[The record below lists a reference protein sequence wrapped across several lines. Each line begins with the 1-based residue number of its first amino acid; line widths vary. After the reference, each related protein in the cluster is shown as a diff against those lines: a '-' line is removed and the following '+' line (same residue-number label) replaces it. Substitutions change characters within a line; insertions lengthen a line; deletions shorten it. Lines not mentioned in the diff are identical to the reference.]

1 MLSMFTNAKVFL
13 AMALFIST
21 VFGSL
26 QEVGKKFHSCSLPWQ
41 LAYAHDSEG
50 IAMEGS
56 KYSLVS
62 AVLTGARVRVVIGTS
77 YSAEV
82 DSMFLLDDNVFA
94 QLLQSVSKASWD
106 TFQDDAYWW
115 WIIVSTNG
123 LRQMTRYNV
132 GAHVH
137 RGTNTDRISMKW
149 YVKLTDILAHPSYS
163 NLDNGDRL
171 EGESCDIE
179 TSVRKGYEIR
189 CVSNK
194 ARVSPLHNV
203 AIENIGGQGVKF
215 IVGQNVAEVS
225 MSKSDDHYIFQSS
238 AYWLFIIST
247 TKGYR
252 DSAGWSVGAHTLK
265 YQNQDT
271 AAFEW
276 FADGC
281 WEEVYYH
288 NENGNAISGS
298 LNALTSAVLSGHRVR
313 VQFVSLHY
321 KTVEPDMLFV
331 RNGHVTAQILKQ
343 VSTSSLTRFKDS
355 ISWVWQ
361 IVSTTGTVHTTK
373 YKIGEHKHVGDTTE
387 TQKLKWFVDSRP
399 WVEVLS
405 VNLDGKVRNGSKQA
419 LKDAVFNDGADVR
432 CIWGDTENAIAYKPQ
447 NLALSPDGNDI
458 AAQALNSVSVKY
470 TSNNE
475 YIIQPNAYWFFT
487 IMSTNGKRDM
497 SRWSVGAHVDRGH
510 TTDKTEQKWF
520 VNY

>member
-1 MLSMFTNAKVFL
+1 
-13 AMALFIST
+13 
-21 VFGSL
+21 
-26 QEVGKKFHSCSLPWQ
+26 
-41 LAYAHDSEG
+41 
-50 IAMEGS
+50 
-56 KYSLVS
+56 
-62 AVLTGARVRVVIGTS
+62 
-77 YSAEV
+77 
-82 DSMFLLDDNVFA
+82 
-94 QLLQSVSKASWD
+94 
-106 TFQDDAYWW
+106 
-115 WIIVSTNG
+115 
-123 LRQMTRYNV
+123 
-132 GAHVH
+132 
-137 RGTNTDRISMKW
+137 
-149 YVKLTDILAHPSYS
+149 VKLTDILAHPSYS
-163 NLDNGDRL
+163 NLDNGERL

-225 MSKSDDHYIFQSS
+225 MSKSDDHYSFQSS

-252 DSAGWSVGAHTLK
+252 DSTRWSVGAHTLK
-265 YQNQDT
+265 YNNQDT

-373 YKIGEHKHVGDTTE
+373 YKIGEHKHVGDTTD

-419 LKDAVFNDGADVR
+419 LRDAVFNDGADVR
-432 CIWGDTENAIAYKPQ
+432 CVQGDTENAKAYKPQ

-458 AAQALNSVSVKY
+458 AAQTLNSVSVKY

-475 YIIQPNAYWFFT
+475 YIMQSNAYWFFT
-487 IMSTNGKRDM
+487 IMSTNGKRDI
-497 SRWSVGAHVDRGH
+497 SRWSVGEHVDRGH

>member
-1 MLSMFTNAKVFL
+1 MLSIFRNAKVL
-13 AMALFIST
+13 LIMAFFIST
-21 VFGSL
+21 AFGSL
-26 QEVGKKFHSCSLPWQ
+26 QEVGEKFQSCSLRWQ
-41 LAYAHDSEG
+41 LAYYHDSEG

-62 AVLTGARVRVVIGTS
+62 AVLSGARVRVVIGTS
-77 YSAEV
+77 YSTEV

-106 TFQDDAYWW
+106 TFQNNAYWFW
-115 WIIVSTNG
+115 MIVSTNG

-137 RGTNTDRISMKW
+137 RGTNTDRVSIKW
-149 YVKLTDILAHPSYS
+149 YVKLADILAHPSYS
-163 NLDNGDRL
+163 NLADGERV

-179 TSVRKGYEIR
+179 TSVQKGHEIR

-194 ARVSPLHNV
+194 GRVSPLHNV
-203 AIENIGGQGVKF
+203 AIESIGGEGVKF

-225 MSKSDDHYIFQSS
+225 MSKSGDRYIFQSN

-252 DSAGWSVGAHTLK
+252 HATRWNVGAHTLR
-265 YQNQDT
+265 YHNQDT

-281 WEEVYYH
+281 WEEIYYH

-298 LNALTSAVLSGHRVR
+298 LSALTSAVLSGHRVR

-321 KTVEPDMLFV
+321 KTVEPDNLSI

-343 VSTSSLTRFKDS
+343 VSTSSLTRFEDNV
-355 ISWVWQ
+355 SWFWQ
-361 IVSTTGTVHTTK
+361 MVSTTGTVRTTK
-373 YKIGEHKHVGDTTE
+373 YLIGRHKHVGDTTE

-405 VNLDGKVRNGSKQA
+405 VDVDGKVLKGSKQS

-432 CIWGDTENAIAYKPQ
+432 CVHGDAEIGIAYKPQ
-447 NLALSPDGNDI
+447 NLVLAPDGKNI
-458 AAQALNSVSVKY
+458 AAQTLNSVSMEEA
-470 TSNNE
+470 SDNE
-475 YIIQPNAYWFFT
+475 YMIKSNAYWYFT
-487 IMSTNGKRDM
+487 IHSTNGKTDV
-497 SRWSVGAHVDRGH
+497 SRWSVGEHVDRGH
-510 TTDKTEQKWF
+510 TTGKAEQKWF

>member
-13 AMALFIST
+13 TMAFFIST

-26 QEVGKKFHSCSLPWQ
+26 QEVGKKFQSCSLPWQ

-94 QLLQSVSKASWD
+94 QLLQHVSKASWD
-106 TFQDDAYWW
+106 TFQDNAYWVW
-115 WIIVSTNG
+115 MIVSTNG
-123 LRQMTRYNV
+123 LRQRTRYNV

-137 RGTNTDRISMKW
+137 RGTDTDRISMKW
-149 YVKLTDILAHPSYS
+149 YVKLTDILAQPSYS
-163 NLDNGDRL
+163 NLDNGERV

-179 TSVRKGYEIR
+179 TSVRRGYEIR

-194 ARVSPLHNV
+194 ERVSPLHNV
-203 AIENIGGQGVKF
+203 AIEKIGDQGVKF
-215 IVGQNVAEVS
+215 IVGQNGVEVG
-225 MSKSDDHYIFQSS
+225 MSKSDDHYIFPSS
-238 AYWLFIIST
+238 AYWLFMIST

-252 DSAGWSVGAHTLK
+252 DLTRWSVGAHTK
-265 YQNQDT
+265 KNHNQDT
-271 AAFEW
+271 ASFEW

-313 VQFVSLHY
+313 VQFVTLHY
-321 KTVEPDMLFV
+321 KTVEPTLLLV

-343 VSTSSLTRFKDS
+343 VSTSSLTRFEDS
-355 ISWVWQ
+355 ISWLWQ
-361 IVSTTGTVHTTK
+361 IASTTGTVRTTK
-373 YKIGEHKHVGDTTE
+373 YKIGQHKHVGDTTD
-387 TQKLKWFVDSRP
+387 TLKLKWFVDSRP

-405 VNLDGKVRNGSKQA
+405 VDLDGKVRNGSKQA
-419 LKDAVFNDGADVR
+419 LKDAVFIDGADVR
-432 CIWGDTENAIAYKPQ
+432 CVHGDTENGQAYKPQ
-447 NLALSPDGNDI
+447 NLALSPDGKHI
-458 AAQALNSVSVKY
+458 AAQTLNSVSTKY

-475 YIIQPNAYWFFT
+475 IIMQSNAYWFFT
-487 IMSTNGKRDM
+487 IMSTNGKRDV
-497 SRWSVGAHVDRGH
+497 SRWSVGEHVDRSH
-510 TTDKTEQKWF
+510 TTDKKEQKWF

>member
-1 MLSMFTNAKVFL
+1 MLPLFCNVKVL
-13 AMALFIST
+13 PTMAFFIST

-26 QEVGKKFHSCSLPWQ
+26 QEVGRKFHSCSLPWQ

-50 IAMEGS
+50 IALEGS

-62 AVLTGARVRVVIGTS
+62 AVLSGARVRVVIGTH

-106 TFQDDAYWW
+106 TFQDDAYWFW
-115 WIIVSTNG
+115 MIVSTNG

-132 GAHVH
+132 GEHVH
-137 RGTNTDRISMKW
+137 RGTSTDRISMKW
-149 YVKLTDILAHPSYS
+149 YVKLTDILAHPYYS
-163 NLDNGDRL
+163 NLADGERV

-179 TSVRKGYEIR
+179 TSVRKGHEIR

-194 ARVSPLHNV
+194 GRVAPLHNV
-203 AIENIGGQGVKF
+203 AIENIGSQGVKF
-215 IVGQNVAEVS
+215 IAGQNVVEVG
-225 MSKSDDHYIFQSS
+225 MSKSGIFESS

-247 TKGYR
+247 SKGYR
-252 DSAGWSVGAHTLK
+252 DSTRWSVGAHTLK
-265 YQNQDT
+265 SHNQDT

-281 WEEVYYH
+281 WEEVFYH
-288 NENGNAISGS
+288 NENGNPISGS
-298 LNALTSAVLSGHRVR
+298 LDALTSAVMSGHRVR
-313 VQFVSLHY
+313 VQFVSLNY
-321 KTVEPDMLFV
+321 KTVEPDGLWI

-343 VSTSSLTRFKDS
+343 VSTSNLTRFEDS
-355 ISWVWQ
+355 ISWFWQ
-361 IVSTTGTVHTTK
+361 MVSTTGTVRTTE
-373 YKIGEHKHVGDTTE
+373 YKIGQHKHVGDTTD

-405 VNLDGKVRNGSKQA
+405 VNLDGKVRNGSKQT

-432 CIWGDTENAIAYKPQ
+432 FVQGDSENGNAYKPQ
-447 NLALSPDGNDI
+447 NLALSPDGEDI
-458 AAQALNSVSVKY
+458 AAQMLNSVSIKHA
-470 TSNNE
+470 SNNE
-475 YIIQPNAYWFFT
+475 WMLQSNAYWWFT
-487 IMSTNGKRDM
+487 IVSTNGKRDM